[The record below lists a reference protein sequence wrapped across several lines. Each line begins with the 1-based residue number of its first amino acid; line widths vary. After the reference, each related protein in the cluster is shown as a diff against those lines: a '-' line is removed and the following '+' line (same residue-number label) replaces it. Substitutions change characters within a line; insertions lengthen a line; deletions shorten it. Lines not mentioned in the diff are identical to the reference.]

1 MKYLDT
7 FKHWTTYF
15 FAFWIEIVTTR
26 AQLYFCLRRKDYGC
40 ILGNLMIVAWWVLVV
55 SALRYFYLRQKSKQI
70 SAKKAYPSTDGK

>member
-26 AQLYFCLRRKDYGC
+26 AQLFLCFRRKDYGC
-40 ILGNLMIVAWWVLVV
+40 VLGNLMIVAWWIFAISVM
-55 SALRYFYLRQKSKQI
+55 RYFYMRQKSRQI